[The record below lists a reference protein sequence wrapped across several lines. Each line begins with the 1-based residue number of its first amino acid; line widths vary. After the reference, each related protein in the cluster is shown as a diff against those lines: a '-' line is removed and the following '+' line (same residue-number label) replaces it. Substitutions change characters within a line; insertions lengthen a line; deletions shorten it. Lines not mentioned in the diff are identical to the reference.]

1 MEKRRIR
8 FNFIDLLILLAGA
21 AAIFVLLYVF
31 VLSGRKSAA
40 VSGEAETVRLEY
52 VIEIQNVDEKF
63 AEIIKKDQP
72 VQDAIKRKNIGT
84 VTGVAHDSFQKIV
97 FNYESGEEVLS
108 SVEDRITLVVTIQ
121 ADATEGRDAYTV
133 NGEVIRVGE
142 QYSLI
147 FPGMYG
153 VGFCTSL
160 KETADEE

>member
-8 FNFIDLLILLAGA
+8 FNFIDLLILLVGA

-31 VLSGRKSAA
+31 VLSGRKAPV

-52 VIEIQNVDEKF
+52 VVEIQNVDEKF
-63 AEIIKKDQP
+63 AEIVKKQQS
-72 VQDAIKRKNIGT
+72 VQDAIKRKPIGT
-84 VTGVAHDSFQKIV
+84 VTGVEHNTFQKIT
-97 FNYESGEEVLS
+97 FDYEKGEEVLS
-108 SVEDRITLVVTIQ
+108 DVEGRVTLVVTIQ
-121 ADATEGRDAYTV
+121 ADVTENKDSYTA
-133 NGEVIRVGE
+133 NGIVIRVGE

-160 KETADEE
+160 EVNPEED